1 MPPRS
6 PLPARHGLDAARLR
20 TPDRDRS
27 APDPWPTMGAWLRH
41 RLPQHV
47 DVPGMLAQERF
58 VDEDGRAVR
67 DDDPY
72 EPARYVWFHRDLRDE
87 PVVPGT
93 IHVVHRDERLVVVDK
108 PPFLSTIPRG
118 GHVMQSVVVRLRAE
132 LDLPELSPLHR
143 LDRVTSGLLLLA
155 TEQRWRGAYQ
165 SAFERRAVDKTYRAL
180 APLRADLEVPV
191 VVRNHIHKERGTWC
205 AEVVPGAPVNAE
217 TLVELE
223 REVEAGEVG
232 QEVDGGG
239 ASGRPEAGRVGEPDR
254 FAVYR
259 LTPRTGRT
267 HQLRLHL
274 AGLGIPI
281 VGDPLYPVVRDV
293 PVDDFRHPLQLLA
306 AEVAFTDPV
315 DGRHRDFRS
324 VRSLPLAAED

>member
-1 MPPRS
+1 
-6 PLPARHGLDAARLR
+6 
-20 TPDRDRS
+20 
-27 APDPWPTMGAWLRH
+27 MGAWLRH
-41 RLPQHV
+41 RLPDRV

-67 DDDPY
+67 DADPY
-72 EPARYVWFHRDLRDE
+72 APQRSMWFHRDLRDE
-87 PVVPGT
+87 PEVPGR

-155 TEQRWRGAYQ
+155 TESRWRGAYQ
-165 SAFERRAVDKTYRAL
+165 TAFERRAVDKTYRAL
-180 APLRADLEVPV
+180 APLRADLELPV

-217 TLVELE
+217 TRVELE
-223 REVEAGEVG
+223 REVDG
-232 QEVDGGG
+232 QVDGQ
-239 ASGRPEAGRVGEPDR
+239 VDR
-254 FAVYR
+254 QGIYR

-267 HQLRLHL
+267 HQLRVHLH
-274 AGLGIPI
+274 GLGIPI
-281 VGDPLYPVVRDV
+281 VDDPLYPVVRDV
-293 PVDDFRHPLQLLA
+293 AVDDFRRPLQLLA
-306 AEVAFTDPV
+306 AEIAFTDPV
-315 DGRHRDFRS
+315 DGQPRRFHS
-324 VRSLPLAAED
+324 VRSLPLVAEG

>member
-1 MPPRS
+1 
-6 PLPARHGLDAARLR
+6 
-20 TPDRDRS
+20 
-27 APDPWPTMGAWLRH
+27 MGAWLRH
-41 RLPQHV
+41 RLPEHV

-58 VDEDGRAVR
+58 VDEDGRALR
-67 DDDPY
+67 DGDPY
-72 EPARYVWFHRDLRDE
+72 APARHVWFHRDLRDE

-93 IHVVHRDERLVVVDK
+93 VHVVHRDERLVVVDK

-132 LDLPELSPLHR
+132 LGLPELSPLHR
-143 LDRVTSGLLLLA
+143 LDRVTSGLLMLA

-165 SAFERRAVDKTYRAL
+165 SAFERRAVGKTYRAL
-180 APLRADLEVPV
+180 APLRADLELPV

-217 TLVELE
+217 TLVEVE
-223 REVEAGEVG
+223 REVDAAEV
-232 QEVDGGG
+232 
-239 ASGRPEAGRVGEPDR
+239 SGPARVGEAGATDR

-274 AGLGIPI
+274 AGLGVPI
-281 VGDPLYPVVRDV
+281 VDDPLYPVVRDV

-315 DGRHRDFRS
+315 DGRRREFRS
-324 VRSLPLAAED
+324 VRSLPLTAEG